1 MGEKIPQMSVPEVR
15 ALLIHLLDVRKWD
28 VAEILLWSE
37 WRRERN
43 RRAAASHR
51 KRRLAK
57 QRRRANSRAREP
69 AL

>member
-1 MGEKIPQMSVPEVR
+1 MTVPEVR
-15 ALLIHLLDVRKWD
+15 ALLTHLLDVRTWD
-28 VAEILLWSE
+28 TAEILIWSE

-51 KRRLAK
+51 KRR
-57 QRRRANSRAREP
+57 RAELRPPPSKETNA

>member
-1 MGEKIPQMSVPEVR
+1 MTVPEVR
-15 ALLIHLLDVRKWD
+15 ALLNHLLDVRVWD
-28 VAEILLWSE
+28 IKEILSWSE

-51 KRRLAK
+51 KRRLAELRPPRNK
-57 QRRRANSRAREP
+57 ERKP

>member
-1 MGEKIPQMSVPEVR
+1 MTVPEVR
-15 ALLIHLLDVRKWD
+15 ALLHHLLEVRVWD
-28 VAEILLWSE
+28 AAEILKWSR

-51 KRRLAK
+51 KRRAADL
-57 QRRRANSRAREP
+57 RRRSRSRARQT

>member
-1 MGEKIPQMSVPEVR
+1 MTVPEVR
-15 ALLIHLLDVRKWD
+15 ALLHHLLEVRVWD
-28 VAEILLWSE
+28 TTEILTWSQ

-51 KRRLAK
+51 KRRAADL
-57 QRRRANSRAREP
+57 RRRSPSRVQQP

>member
-1 MGEKIPQMSVPEVR
+1 LSVPEVR
-15 ALLIHLLDVRKWD
+15 ALLHHLLEVRMWD
-28 VAEILLWSE
+28 VAEILKWSQ

-51 KRRLAK
+51 KRRAAELH
-57 QRRRANSRAREP
+57 RRLRSRSRQP

>member
-1 MGEKIPQMSVPEVR
+1 LQVRVWDTAEV
-15 ALLIHLLDVRKWD
+15 LKW
-28 VAEILLWSE
+28 SR

-51 KRRLAK
+51 KRRAADL
-57 QRRRANSRAREP
+57 RRRLRSRSRQP